1 MNPPEP
7 LPKKKRRLRRFLL
20 GSLVFLLLLAGG
32 VWLGRQWIGDI
43 LAAEANSR
51 LADAGVFMSWEDANW
66 VPGPGVSLTN
76 VTLYRDAAKT
86 DAAVKVSHLRLVKDS
101 PGWRNWNAGRFTTR
115 KSHLELLEGETRMQ
129 VENFGIDLNL
139 RQGRVEL
146 VNAQGLMEG
155 WAAHITGEYAWTP
168 KAELPPEEQAKQ
180 PPREKGQALRS
191 ALRFRWLAPTQ
202 KYIKIVSANQPPVAR
217 LDFRKA
223 QPEGRVQMNLEL
235 SGGDFTWRG
244 LHLTE
249 PRPRSI
255 PQPRE
260 IRGRGSRFLCSD

>member
-101 PGWRNWNAGRFTTR
+101 PAGATGTREGSPPGNPTWNCWRARHACRWRT
-115 KSHLELLEGETRMQ
+115 
-129 VENFGIDLNL
+129 
-139 RQGRVEL
+139 
-146 VNAQGLMEG
+146 
-155 WAAHITGEYAWTP
+155 
-168 KAELPPEEQAKQ
+168 
-180 PPREKGQALRS
+180 S
-191 ALRFRWLAPTQ
+191 AST
-202 KYIKIVSANQPPVAR
+202 
-217 LDFRKA
+217 
-223 QPEGRVQMNLEL
+223 
-235 SGGDFTWRG
+235 
-244 LHLTE
+244 
-249 PRPRSI
+249 
-255 PQPRE
+255 
-260 IRGRGSRFLCSD
+260 